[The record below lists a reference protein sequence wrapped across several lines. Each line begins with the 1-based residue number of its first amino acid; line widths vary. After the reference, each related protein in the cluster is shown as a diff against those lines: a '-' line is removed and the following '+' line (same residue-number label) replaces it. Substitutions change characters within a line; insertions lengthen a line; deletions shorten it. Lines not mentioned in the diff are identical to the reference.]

1 MTTYAE
7 DAWTQVIRTIHR
19 YGMYRA
25 SEGMAA
31 LESTA
36 ARIVRDMGGFYALC
50 ISTHGD
56 RDRDEFLR
64 RYNNLQLNNGGK
76 HMKITVEFDST
87 QEMRDFCQ
95 QFGGAAPIRIEL
107 GDTPAPE
114 PEKKKTKKEA
124 ALPVQPAAAPAT
136 PAQAATAAL
145 TAAPAIPTPA
155 PAAAPAALTHDT
167 VARAAAKL
175 IRANPATKDPIKAV
189 LTRYKVD
196 MIPNLP
202 AEALPAFAQE
212 LRILGGEL

>member
-25 SEGMAA
+25 LEGMAA
-31 LESTA
+31 LDPTA

-95 QFGGAAPIRIEL
+95 QFGGVTPIRIEL
-107 GDTPAPE
+107 EAPSASE

-124 ALPVQPAAAPAT
+124 ALPVQTKAAD
-136 PAQAATAAL
+136 
-145 TAAPAIPTPA
+145 PA
-155 PAAAPAALTHDT
+155 PETQDLSPVQPMSAVPQSGLTHDL

-175 IRANPATKDPIKAV
+175 IRSNPQTKEPIKAI

-202 AEALPAFAQE
+202 ADALPAFAAE
-212 LRILGGEL
+212 LRSLGGEL